1 VYEVRIQKVQLVKI
15 RYFSQENEIRVA
27 VEILVPAYANLLFK
41 CVLIYMHI
49 DQSLLAHDVR
59 LTLVMDV
66 HVRVHVHVMHPG
78 QATKPKCLGRRVQ
91 HVCVLAPRPRR
102 VHPAPPSCRSIGKV
116 VN

>member
-1 VYEVRIQKVQLVKI
+1 VYEVQIQKVQLVKI

-27 VEILVPAYANLLFK
+27 VEILVPADANLVFK
-41 CVLIYMHI
+41 C
-49 DQSLLAHDVR
+49 
-59 LTLVMDV
+59 DV